1 MARVIFRSRRRTG
14 ARPRLLIA
22 AALLLLAVG
31 VAGGWLGASRLLPQ
45 RVAYTKGLAAPP
57 LAHRDIPPAP
67 PELQA
72 TLERIAA
79 GYREPVGIAVSDVTS
94 GWTAAVSGD
103 QTFPQQSVSKLWV
116 ALAVMQAVDERRLAL
131 DQTVVMHDED
141 RSVFNQPLASR
152 IRGPNGLS
160 ITMSDLLRHALI
172 ESDNAANDMLIREVG
187 GAGVVTQNIA
197 DKRLKGLAVGGTER
211 DVQTRTAGLEW
222 KPEYGRTWI
231 FKQARALLPDDV
243 RDQALA
249 SYLANPPDGATP
261 LGIVTALGELKRGEL
276 LSRASTDFML
286 DLMGEARTGQ
296 MRLRAGMAP
305 GWSLA
310 HKTGT
315 GPDWRGAS
323 VGINDVGLM
332 TAPDG
337 RTYAVAVMVRQTS
350 QPASARHRLM
360 AGVARAVES
369 YWALAGE
376 RKEIQTAA
384 NPAQA
389 APLAPKTA
397 SQSPQ
402 TANGL

>member
-1 MARVIFRSRRRTG
+1 MTGVISRTWRRVW
-14 ARPRLLIA
+14 AKPRLLAAA
-22 AALLLLAVG
+22 AALLVAAG
-31 VAGGWLGASRLLPQ
+31 FAGGWLGASRLVPLK
-45 RVAYTKGLAAPP
+45 VAYTKGPATP
-57 LAHRDIPPAP
+57 LTPRVARPAP

-79 GYREPVGIAVSDVTS
+79 GYREPVGIAVADVTS
-94 GWTAAVSGD
+94 GWTAGVLGGE
-103 QTFPQQSVSKLWV
+103 TFPQQSVSKLWV
-116 ALAVMQAVDERRLAL
+116 ALSVMQAVDDRRLSL
-131 DQTVVMHDED
+131 DQMVVMHADD
-141 RSVFNQPLASR
+141 RSVFYQPLASR
-152 IRGPNGLS
+152 IRGPNGFP
-160 ITMSDLLRHALI
+160 ITLADLLRHALI

-187 GAGVVTQNIA
+187 GPGVVTQAIS

-222 KPEYGRTWI
+222 RPEYGQTWI

-261 LGIVTALGELKRGEL
+261 DGIVSALAELKRGEL

-286 DLMGEARTGQ
+286 GLMGEARTGQ
-296 MRLRAGMAP
+296 MRLRAGLEP

-337 RTYAVAVMVRQTS
+337 HTYAVAVMVRQTS
-350 QPASARHRLM
+350 QPPSARHRLM

-369 YWALAGE
+369 YWAAYGQAGE
-376 RKEIQTAA
+376 TQTAA
-384 NPAQA
+384 NPAA
-389 APLAPKTA
+389 A
-397 SQSPQ
+397 S
-402 TANGL
+402 GL

>member
-1 MARVIFRSRRRTG
+1 M
-14 ARPRLLIA
+14 A
-22 AALLLLAVG
+22 AAGLLLAAG
-31 VAGGWLGASRLLPQ
+31 VTAGWLGASRLIPQ
-45 RVAYTKGLAAPP
+45 KIAYTKGPAAPP
-57 LAHRDIPPAP
+57 LIQRAAPPAP
-67 PELQA
+67 AELQA

-79 GYREPVGIAVSDVTS
+79 GYREPVGIAVTDVTS
-94 GWTAAVSGD
+94 GWTAQVSGD
-103 QTFPQQSVSKLWV
+103 ETFPQQSVSKLWV
-116 ALAVMQAVDERRLAL
+116 ALAVMQAVDDRRLSL
-131 DQTVVMHDED
+131 DQTVVMHADD
-141 RSVFNQPLASR
+141 RSVFYQPLASR
-152 IRGPNGLS
+152 IRGPNGLP
-160 ITMSDLLRHALI
+160 ITLSDLLRHALI

-211 DVQTRTAGLEW
+211 DVQTRTAGLAW
-222 KPEYGRTWI
+222 RPEYGQTWI

-249 SYLANPPDGATP
+249 TYLANPPDGATP
-261 LGIVTALGELKRGEL
+261 QGIVTALSELKRGEL

-296 MRLRAGMAP
+296 LRLRAGMAP

-337 RTYAVAVMVRQTS
+337 HSYAVAVMVRQTS
-350 QPASARHRLM
+350 QPPSARHRLM

-369 YWALAGE
+369 YWAVAGQPGE
-376 RKEIQTAA
+376 AQTAA
-384 NPAQA
+384 NP
-389 APLAPKTA
+389 
-397 SQSPQ
+397 SP
-402 TANGL
+402 TVNGL